1 MRRGTPDKEL
11 RNAGISEWFFQ
22 IPADASKVEG
32 RTLNKIAVAR
42 RNPIHPTRMS
52 HMLPLFLCFVFYRE
66 TG

>member
-1 MRRGTPDKEL
+1 VVFPDSC
-11 RNAGISEWFFQ
+11 RCFQ
-22 IPADASKVEG
+22 SWRPF
-32 RTLNKIAVAR
+32 NKIAVAR